1 MISHIEGFGTMAA
14 VNSTADPPAEPIPSG
29 KFMKIK
35 KKYTQ
40 KAKFANST
48 FMNFCMIRSFAPG
61 SGSQSHGSLQSAPGR
76 KCYLYTQI

>member
-1 MISHIEGFGTMAA
+1 MAA
-14 VNSTADPPAEPIPSG
+14 VNSTADPPAEPVPSG

-35 KKYTQ
+35 KKNMH
-40 KAKFANST
+40 KAEFANSI
-48 FMNFCMIRSFAPG
+48 FMNFCMIRSNTLG